1 MARARAA
8 SPSGRRPGLTRGEK
22 ATPSPVAIRAA
33 RDADR
38 AFVLE
43 AVERLADFE
52 TPPSWRTRPEIVEG
66 EARTL
71 RAFFELPPSG
81 AHLLIAESGGR
92 PLGFAYLETLRDY
105 FTREEHG
112 HVGILAVAK
121 EAEGRGVGGALLE
134 GAADWSRGRGFRR
147 LTLNVFSAN
156 SRARRLYSRSGFEE
170 ESLRYV
176 RRLEEE

>member
-1 MARARAA
+1 LT
-8 SPSGRRPGLTRGEK
+8 GPGS
-22 ATPSPVAIRAA
+22 APAPVVAIRAA
-33 RDADR
+33 RDADQ

-43 AVERLADFE
+43 TVHRLADFE
-52 TPPSWRTRPEIVEG
+52 TPPPWRSRAEIVEG

-71 RAFFELPPSG
+71 RAFFERPPSG
-81 AHLLIAESGGR
+81 AQLLVAESEGR

-105 FTREEHG
+105 FTEKEHG

-134 GAADWSRGRGFRR
+134 AAGEWARRRGFRQ

-156 SRARRLYSRSGFEE
+156 SKARRLYRRRGFEE

-176 RRLEEE
+176 RHLEEG